1 MSSGREITRRSFMAT
16 CTVVAATAAT
26 GFVVAPHSAQA
37 DVLRPPG
44 ALAEPEF
51 FARCIHCYRCISA
64 CPTDVLV
71 PMHLEEGVLQ
81 ARSPT
86 LDFSEA
92 SCTYCDLCR
101 QVCPTGCIG
110 PSDPNDTAQGRIGVA
125 VVIRENCLAFIDGSC
140 GICAQRCPY
149 EAISL
154 DTFNRPVVDAG
165 LCNGCGECEAIC
177 PAHVLRA
184 FNGNRTRGI
193 EVVTERRYQ
202 EVWAS
207 SDAE

>member
-1 MSSGREITRRSFMAT
+1 MSSNREITRRGFIAA
-16 CTVVAATAAT
+16 CTVIAATAAT
-26 GFVVAPHSAQA
+26 GFVVAPHIAQA
-37 DVLRPPG
+37 NVLRPPG

-51 FARCIHCYRCISA
+51 SARCIRCYRCISV
-64 CPTDVLV
+64 CPANVLV
-71 PMHLEEGVLQ
+71 PMRLEEGVLQ
-81 ARSPT
+81 VRSPT

-101 QVCPTGCIG
+101 QVCPTGCIE
-110 PSDPNDTAQGRIGVA
+110 PSNPNDTAQGRIGVA

-149 EAISL
+149 EAIGL
-154 DTFNRPVVDAG
+154 DTFNRPLVDEG

-177 PAHVLRA
+177 PAHVLRS

-193 EVVTERRYQ
+193 EVVTNRAYRE
-202 EVWAS
+202 AGAG
-207 SDAE
+207 SDTE